1 MTSFLADQLEQFG
14 RLVCSPTE
22 ESGDTASAQTVCEM
36 VATAVYLLDRIENTE
51 AKAQLP
57 RPQWDENTARNSVPL
72 FRKWFEHATAV
83 AERVRDCARRGEVV
97 GDADEFLHRYN
108 AAKMMAV
115 DFERTAA
122 AFRPSNGQTQA
133 GRQSVPLDEVM
144 NELLRRGGPAGN

>member
-1 MTSFLADQLEQFG
+1 MNSFLADQLEQFG
-14 RLVCSPTE
+14 QSVCSPTE
-22 ESGDTASAQTVCEM
+22 ESGETSSAQTVSEM
-36 VATAVYLLDRIENTE
+36 VATAIYLLDRIEKTE
-51 AKAQLP
+51 AKAHLP

-83 AERVRDCARRGEVV
+83 AERVRDCARRGEGVE
-97 GDADEFLHRYN
+97 GANEFLHRYN

-122 AFRPSNGQTQA
+122 AFRPSNGQIHA
-133 GRQSVPLDEVM
+133 GRQAVPLDEVM